1 MKKVFLRIFAVMIVA
16 VVLNGCA
23 ATKNVKEKALIP
35 VEAKPTLTKDQIK
48 TLENEET
55 KGAQDTYQTFIDDE
69 NKQLVTQPTVSNVF
83 VETDV
88 RAALTDIAT
97 QSGMN
102 IIPDLT
108 VEGSV
113 SVTLDKVPLETALKM
128 LLYPG
133 GYKFKYVKEGNYYL
147 VGRTLP
153 ENSSFDALTITKV
166 IKTNRSA
173 EKVVSQISEHYKPY
187 IQSGKDGNLITLNG
201 PADVVSRIERDIKL
215 VDVARRQ
222 IEISAKFVMV
232 QWEKGY
238 NLGMNWGDIS
248 LDATGLAALVKGAAA
263 GLSSN
268 LSSGLSN
275 FLATSGYKA
284 NVNVMAEPRI
294 VIEDGSDGE
303 LKITEEHMFMI
314 LSGGGMAYNYFTTK
328 DVSVGIVMKVTPV
341 VARDGMIRLQ
351 LSPEISDII
360 GETEFKSGG
369 STQKLPIISRRSTTT
384 TIKVENDQTIAIG
397 GLVMKSKKTTERGL
411 PLLRHIPLFGKMI
424 FGGKQSEEKDSELV
438 IFITSKII
446 G

>member
-1 MKKVFLRIFAVMIVA
+1 MKVFVRIFAIAIVA
-16 VVLNGCA
+16 IILNGCA
-23 ATKNVKEKALIP
+23 SVKEVKALIP
-35 VEAKPTLTKDQIK
+35 LENKPTLTKDQIRS
-48 TLENEET
+48 LEEDET
-55 KGAQDTYQTFIDDE
+55 KGAQDTYQALIDDE
-69 NKQLVTQPTVSNVF
+69 NKQLATQPTVSNVF

-97 QSGMN
+97 QSGIN

-133 GYKFKYVKEGNYYL
+133 GYKFRYVKEGNYYL
-147 VGRTLP
+147 IGRTLP

-166 IKTNRSA
+166 IKTNRNA

-187 IQSGKDGNLITLNG
+187 IQSSKDGNLITLNG
-201 PADVVSRIERDIKL
+201 PVDVVSRIERDIKL
-215 VDVARRQ
+215 IDVSRRQ

-248 LDATGLAALVKGAAA
+248 LDATGLANLIKGAATGFSA
-263 GLSSN
+263 N
-268 LSSGLSN
+268 LSSGISN
-275 FLATSGYKA
+275 FLATNGYKA

-314 LSGGGMAYNYFTTK
+314 LSGGGMSYNYFTTK
-328 DVSVGIVMKVTPV
+328 EVSVGIVMKVTPV

-351 LSPEISDII
+351 LQPEISDII

-384 TIKVENDQTIAIG
+384 TVKVENDQTIAIG
-397 GLVMKSKKTTERGL
+397 GLVMKSKKTTDSGL
-411 PLLRHIPLFGKMI
+411 PFLYRIPILGKLI
-424 FGGKQSEEKDSELV
+424 FGGKKSEEKDVELV